1 MTLFF
6 YTFGRFPAVEKLAVI
21 RRESTPFF
29 VKTDNI
35 LSPFELYEF
44 FNQKIDADGL
54 VCVQFL
60 AALNSHLF
68 GDKSISKNAMTD
80 FFQNLSLQALNELD
94 ETTNIKF
101 DAINELNKSTNNL
114 LMDEG
119 NKFINQKNQRLS
131 FNSVNDFKSENKKIE
146 EDIVDNIL
154 NDFKIEHSQDSDH
167 LSYPNTAYEINKQSQ
182 DEEEQKRRLDI
193 ILNERQREI
202 EK

>member
-1 MTLFF
+1 M
-6 YTFGRFPAVEKLAVI
+6 
-21 RRESTPFF
+21 
-29 VKTDNI
+29 
-35 LSPFELYEF
+35 
-44 FNQKIDADGL
+44 
-54 VCVQFL
+54 QFL

-68 GDKSISKNAMTD
+68 GDKSISKNAMAD
-80 FFQNLSLQALNELD
+80 FFQNLSLQALNQLD

-114 LMDEG
+114 LMDKG

-131 FNSVNDFKSENKKIE
+131 FNSVNNFKSENKKIE

-154 NDFKIEHSQDSDH
+154 NDFKIEHPQDSDH